1 MKSLPERPSLDSLR
15 KQAKKLA
22 RDASAG
28 DAGAIARVHAQL
40 PRVELPLTQR
50 NAQLV
55 VAREYGYSGWQDLT
69 ADVHK
74 RLGDGLDWAAAQAHR
89 AIHNNDVERLKQ
101 LLAER
106 PALLSWQGDD
116 GHNGLLGFAT
126 GAYGDAFGEERE
138 RWFTRAASA
147 EVLIDAGAVVTPAV
161 VDGLVTSRAVGLL
174 NLFHRKGLLPRTLRF
189 FAALGDLD
197 AVRAALE
204 RNADLASINDAL
216 FAACGFHHQAVASA
230 LLERSIALD
239 PALGERIDAN
249 FDGNRAAF
257 VREFIELPVERER
270 NMASG
275 LWTTF
280 VRGQISRARNEG
292 DLGTFVGLLKRER
305 WLLDDAE
312 VGFQKRLIEG
322 AAVQGREDF
331 IVALL
336 EQRPALLRVQPPPPS
351 QAIEHAITYG
361 HTELIPL
368 LEQIWPVPDDLP
380 HAAGTGNLARVQQWF
395 GASGAPALGEVEDQ
409 FPHNGVHIEPN
420 DPWGATP
427 VQKVLDTA
435 LAWSVIN
442 HHFDVADFLLAHGAD
457 INTRWNSHEPA
468 SILHTLV
475 FEDDYE
481 AMQFLI
487 DRGIDMTIKDYRWN
501 SDARGWARHGKSD
514 EKMALWLEEAE
525 RRREDRVRPPLHHL

>member
-22 RDASAG
+22 RDLAAG
-28 DAGAIARVHAQL
+28 DPAAIARVHAHL
-40 PRVELPLTQR
+40 PRVRPPLTQR

-55 VAREYGYSGWQDLT
+55 VAREYGYAGWQDLT
-69 ADVHK
+69 AEVHK
-74 RLGDGLDWAAAQAHR
+74 RLGDGLDAAAAQASR
-89 AIHNNDVERLKQ
+89 AIHNKDVERLKH

-116 GHNGLLGFAT
+116 EHNGLLGFAT

-147 EVLIDAGAVVTPAV
+147 EVLIDAGAVVTSAV

-189 FAALGDLD
+189 FAALGDLG

-204 RNADLASINDAL
+204 KNADLASINDA
-216 FAACGFHHQAVASA
+216 FFTACGFHHEAVASA

-239 PALGERIDAN
+239 PSLGERIDAN
-249 FDGNRAAF
+249 IDGGRTAF
-257 VREFIELPVERER
+257 VRDFIELPVEREHI
-270 NMASG
+270 NANG

-280 VRGQISRARNEG
+280 VRGRVSRARNEG
-292 DLGTFVGLLKRER
+292 DLGAFVGLLKRER
-305 WLLDDAE
+305 WLLGDAE

-336 EQRPALLRVQPPPPS
+336 EERPALLRVQPPPPS

-368 LEQIWPVPDDLP
+368 LTQIWPLPDDLP
-380 HAAGTGNLARVQQWF
+380 HAAGTGNLARVRQWF
-395 GASGAPALGEVEDQ
+395 DASGAPALGEVEDQ
-409 FPHNGVHIEPN
+409 FPHNGVHIEAN
-420 DPWGATP
+420 DPWTATP

-487 DRGIDMTIKDYRWN
+487 DRGIDMTIKDYRWD
-501 SDARGWARHGKSD
+501 SDARGWARYGKSD
-514 EKMALWLEEAE
+514 EKMAQWLEEAE
-525 RRREDRVRPPLHHL
+525 RRRIL

>member
-22 RDASAG
+22 RDVAAG
-28 DAGAIARVHAQL
+28 DPAAIARAGAQL
-40 PRVELPLTQR
+40 PRVEPPLTRR

-55 VAREYGYSGWQDLT
+55 VAREYGYAGWHDLT
-69 ADVHK
+69 AEVHK
-74 RLGDGLDWAAAQAHR
+74 RLGDGLEWAASKARR
-89 AIHNNDVERLKQ
+89 AIHDNDVERLKQ
-101 LLAER
+101 LLAEQ

-116 GHNGLLGFAT
+116 EHHGLLGFAT

-138 RWFTRAASA
+138 RWFTRGTSA
-147 EVLIDAGAVVTPAV
+147 ELLLDAGAVVTPAV

-189 FAALGDLD
+189 DSALGDLG

-204 RNADLASINDAL
+204 RNADVASVNEA
-216 FAACGFHHQAVASA
+216 FVTACRFHHEAVASV
-230 LLERSIALD
+230 LLEQAIALD
-239 PALGERIDAN
+239 PALGERIDARV
-249 FDGNRAAF
+249 DGGRATF
-257 VREFIELPVERER
+257 VRDFIELPVERER
-270 NMASG
+270 NAADG
-275 LWTTF
+275 LWKSF
-280 VRGQISRARNEG
+280 VRGRARRAQDDG
-292 DLGTFVGLLKRER
+292 DLEAFVSFLTSES

-312 VGFQKRLIEG
+312 LWFQRRLVEQ
-322 AAVQGREDF
+322 AAVQGREAF
-331 IVALL
+331 IVALFD
-336 EQRPALLRVQPPPPS
+336 QRPALLRAEPPPPS
-351 QAIEHAITYG
+351 RAIEFAITYG

-368 LEQIWPVPDDLP
+368 LTRIWPLPDDLP
-380 HAAGTGNLARVQQWF
+380 HAAGTGNLERVTQWF
-395 GASGAPALGEVEDQ
+395 HASGAPALGDVGAH
-409 FPHNGVHIEPN
+409 FPHNGLHREAN
-420 DPWGATP
+420 DPWGAMP
-427 VQKVLDTA
+427 EQKVLDTA

-442 HHFDVADFLLAHGAD
+442 HHFEVADFLLAHGAD
-457 INTRWNSHEPA
+457 VNTRWNSHEPA

-514 EKMALWLEEAE
+514 EKMAQWLEEAE
-525 RRREDRVRPPLHHL
+525 RRRAAG